1 MRIWTPISFIV
12 ILIVLIILT
21 FFFGQGVSLL
31 KFKDSIVGFLP
42 KLFTA
47 LLLIILA
54 QVLIRLLRP
63 LLGTLLRTFDQRDA
77 LIAVFSL
84 LLNII
89 AALAALSILVGSVS
103 SFITSLGLVGL
114 GITWA
119 LQTPILCFTGWILIN
134 IKRYYRVGDRIRV
147 NDIYG
152 DVTQIDFLNTVVWE
166 YGSTWFTA
174 EQPSGRLITI
184 PNSLV
189 LQTSIFN
196 YTRDFEYIWDEVT
209 VSMSYESDLLFTKV
223 TVLKTAHQI
232 LGDSMVD
239 PIRRYREILKK
250 SRLDYRISE
259 EPEVFITFEDSWVN
273 LNLRYLVPARE
284 RRGTKNAILEGIFA
298 EFAKPENAARIK
310 PVYPRSQ
317 IQQIDKS
324 GMPKD

>member
-1 MRIWTPISFIV
+1 MRIWTIISLIV
-12 ILIVLIILT
+12 ILIALIVLS
-21 FFFGQGVSLL
+21 FFLGQDVSLIKL
-31 KFKDSIVGFLP
+31 KDSFVNFLP

-47 LLLIILA
+47 FLLIILA
-54 QVLIRLLRP
+54 QVLNGLLRP
-63 LLGTLLRTFDQRDA
+63 LLDNLLRRFDQRDA

-84 LLNII
+84 LLNIV
-89 AALAALSILVGSVS
+89 AVLAALSILVGSVS

-134 IKRYYRVGDRIRV
+134 IKRYYRVGDRIKV

-189 LQTSIFN
+189 LQTSVFN
-196 YTRDFEYIWDEVT
+196 YTRDFEYIWDELA
-209 VSMSYESDLLFTKV
+209 VSMSYESDLVFTKV
-223 TVLKTAHQI
+223 TVLKAANQT
-232 LGDSMVD
+232 LGDSMVE
-239 PIRRYREILKK
+239 PVRRYREILKQSK
-250 SRLDYRISE
+250 LDYSISE
-259 EPEVFITFEDSWVN
+259 EPEVYITFDDSWVN

-284 RRGTKNAILEGIFA
+284 RRGTKNAILENIFA
-298 EFAKPENAARIK
+298 AFTKAENAARIK
-310 PVYPRSQ
+310 PVYPRTQ

>member
-1 MRIWTPISFIV
+1 MRIWTIISLIV
-12 ILIVLIILT
+12 ILVALIVLT
-21 FFFGQGVSLL
+21 FFLGQDVSLI
-31 KFKDSIVGFLP
+31 KFKDSFVNFLP

-47 LLLIILA
+47 FLLIILA
-54 QVLIRLLRP
+54 QVLNRLLKP
-63 LLGTLLRTFDQRDA
+63 VLGKLLKGFDRQEALL
-77 LIAVFSL
+77 AVFSL
-84 LLNII
+84 LLNVV
-89 AALAALSILVGSVS
+89 AVLAALSILVGSVS

-189 LQTSIFN
+189 LQTSVFN
-196 YTRDFEYIWDEVT
+196 YTRDFEYIWDEVA
-209 VSMSYESDLLFTKV
+209 VSMSYESDLVFTKV
-223 TVLKTAHQI
+223 TVLKAAHQI
-232 LGDSMVD
+232 LGDSMAD
-239 PIRRYREILKK
+239 PIRRYKEILKK
-250 SRLDYRISE
+250 SKLDYGISE

-284 RRGTKNAILEGIFA
+284 RRGTKNAILEGIFS

>member
-1 MRIWTPISFIV
+1 MRIWTAIFL
-12 ILIVLIILT
+12 ILILISLTMLT
-21 FFFGQGVSLL
+21 FFLGQNVSLIE
-31 KFKDSIVGFLP
+31 FKDSFLTFLP
-42 KLFTA
+42 KLFAA
-47 LLLIILA
+47 LLLIIIA
-54 QVLIRLLRP
+54 QVLSRLLKP
-63 LLGTLLRTFDQRDA
+63 LLEKLLKGFDQYEA
-77 LIAVFSL
+77 LMAVFSL
-84 LLNII
+84 LLNIV
-89 AALAALSILVGSVS
+89 AVLAALSILVGSVS

-196 YTRDFEYIWDEVT
+196 YTRDFEYIWDELT
-209 VSMSYESDLLFTKV
+209 VSMSYESDLVFTKL
-223 TVLKTAHQI
+223 TVLKAAHQI
-232 LGDSMVD
+232 LGDSMVE
-239 PIRRYREILKK
+239 PIRRYKEILKK
-250 SRLDYRISE
+250 SKLDYRISE

-284 RRGTKNAILEGIFA
+284 RRGTKNTILESIFT
-298 EFAKPENAARIK
+298 EFAKAENAARIK

-324 GMPKD
+324 GVPKD

>member
-1 MRIWTPISFIV
+1 MRTWTAISLIV
-12 ILIVLIILT
+12 ILIALIILT
-21 FFFGQGVSLL
+21 FFLGQDVSLIKL
-31 KFKDSIVGFLP
+31 KDSFVDFLP

-47 LLLIILA
+47 VLLIILA
-54 QVLIRLLRP
+54 QVLNRLLRP
-63 LLGTLLRTFDQRDA
+63 LLDNLLRRFDQRDA

-84 LLNII
+84 LLNIV
-89 AALAALSILVGSVS
+89 AVLAALSILLGSVS
-103 SFITSLGLVGL
+103 SFITSVGLVGL

-166 YGSTWFTA
+166 YGSAWFTA

-189 LQTSIFN
+189 LQTSVFN
-196 YTRDFEYIWDEVT
+196 YTRDFEYIWDELA
-209 VSMSYESDLLFTKV
+209 VSMSYESDFVLTKV
-223 TVLKTAHQI
+223 TVLKAAHQI
-232 LGDSMVD
+232 LGDSMVE
-239 PIRRYREILKK
+239 PIRRYREILKQSK
-250 SRLDYRISE
+250 LDYRISE

-284 RRGTKNAILEGIFA
+284 RRSTKNAILESIFA
-298 EFAKPENAARIK
+298 EFTKAENAAKIK
-310 PVYPRSQ
+310 PVYPRTQ

>member
-1 MRIWTPISFIV
+1 MRIWTAISLIV
-12 ILIVLIILT
+12 ILISLTMLT
-21 FFFGQGVSLL
+21 FFLGQNVSLIE
-31 KFKDSIVGFLP
+31 FKDSFLSFLP

-47 LLLIILA
+47 FLLIIIA
-54 QVLIRLLRP
+54 QVLNRLLKP
-63 LLGTLLRTFDQRDA
+63 VLEKLLKGFDRYDA
-77 LIAVFSL
+77 LMAVFSL
-84 LLNII
+84 LVNIV
-89 AALAALSILVGSVS
+89 AVLAALSILVGSVS
-103 SFITSLGLVGL
+103 SFVTSLGLVGL

-174 EQPSGRLITI
+174 EQPSGRLITV

-209 VSMSYESDLLFTKV
+209 VSMSYESDLLFTKA
-223 TVLKTAHQI
+223 TVLKATHQI
-232 LGDSMVD
+232 LGDTMVE
-239 PIRRYREILKK
+239 PIRRYKEILKK
-250 SRLDYRISE
+250 SKLDYRISE

-284 RRGTKNAILEGIFA
+284 RRGTKNDILENIFT
-298 EFAKPENAARIK
+298 EFAKAENAARIK

>member
-1 MRIWTPISFIV
+1 MRIWTIISLIV
-12 ILIVLIILT
+12 ILVALIVLT
-21 FFFGQGVSLL
+21 FFLGQDVSLI
-31 KFKDSIVGFLP
+31 KFKDSFVNFLP

-47 LLLIILA
+47 FLLIILA
-54 QVLIRLLRP
+54 QVLNRLVKPVLGK
-63 LLGTLLRTFDQRDA
+63 LLKGFDRQEALL
-77 LIAVFSL
+77 AVFSL
-84 LLNII
+84 LLNIV
-89 AALAALSILVGSVS
+89 AVLAALSILVGSVS

-134 IKRYYRVGDRIRV
+134 VKRYYRVGDRIRV

-189 LQTSIFN
+189 LQTSVFN
-196 YTRDFEYIWDEVT
+196 YTRDFEYIWDELA
-209 VSMSYESDLLFTKV
+209 VSMSYESDFVLTKV
-223 TVLKTAHQI
+223 AVLKAAHQI
-232 LGDSMVD
+232 LGDSMIE
-239 PIRRYREILKK
+239 PIRRYKEILKNSK
-250 SRLDYRISE
+250 LDYRISE

-284 RRGTKNAILEGIFA
+284 RRGTKNAILENIFA
-298 EFAKPENAARIK
+298 EFTKPENAARIK
-310 PVYPRSQ
+310 PVYPRTQ